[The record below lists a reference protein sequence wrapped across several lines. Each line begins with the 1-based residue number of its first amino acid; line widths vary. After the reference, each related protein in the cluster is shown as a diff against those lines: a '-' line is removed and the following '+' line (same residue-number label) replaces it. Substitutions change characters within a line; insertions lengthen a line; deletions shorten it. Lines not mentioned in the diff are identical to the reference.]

1 MVISDFQKTKLPDN
15 PGVYYFKKG
24 KSILYVG
31 KATSL
36 KDRVRSYFSSDLVHT
51 RGQRLVAMVED
62 ATTISYKETPSVL
75 EALILEAYEIKKHQP
90 YYNSQEKD
98 DKSYNYVVITD
109 EAYPRVLVERG
120 RNLFHD
126 SNQKKVPY
134 KIKTTFGPFP
144 NGSQLREALK
154 IVRRLFPYRDKC
166 TPLYERL
173 ASKGSKLKAI
183 TPCFNRQIGLC
194 PGVCTGEITQKQY
207 AKTIKNIELFFSGKT
222 DAVRKNLTS
231 EMKAYAKQKEFEKAE
246 VVKRTLFALDHIKD
260 VSLIKSDQSTINHS
274 QPSTDFRIEAY
285 DIAHISG
292 TSTVGAMVVHQ
303 DGELAKQEYRKFT
316 MVGEKGLVSVDDTKN
331 LRELLTRRLKHT
343 EWTLPNLIVLDGG
356 IAQRNV
362 AEAVLK
368 EHGFNVLAGRQIEIA
383 SVVKDDRHKAR
394 EIVGKNATIS
404 RFEKEILLVNA
415 EAHRFAIA
423 FHRLRRKKDTFK

>member
-1 MVISDFQKTKLPDN
+1 MIAKDFQKAKLPDN

-36 KDRVRSYFSSDLVHT
+36 KERVRSYFSRDLIHT
-51 RGQRLVAMVED
+51 RGQRLVAMVEE
-62 ATTISYKETPSVL
+62 ATSVLYKETPSVL

-126 SNQKKVPY
+126 SNQRKVPY

-144 NGSQLREALK
+144 NGSQLREALR

-166 TPLYERL
+166 IPLVERL
-173 ASKGSKLKAI
+173 TIKASKSKTV
-183 TPCFNRQIGLC
+183 TPCFNMQIGLC

-231 EMKAYAKQKEFEKAE
+231 EMKDYAKQKEFEKAE
-246 VVKRTLFALDHIKD
+246 VLKRTLFALDHIKD
-260 VSLIKSDQSTINHS
+260 VSLIKSDQLT
-274 QPSTDFRIEAY
+274 TDNKQLATRFRMEAY

-292 TSTVGAMVVHQ
+292 TSTVGVMVVFEN
-303 DGELAKQEYRKFT
+303 GELAKQEYRKFKIIGVDGIVT
-316 MVGEKGLVSVDDTKN
+316 VDDTKN
-331 LRELLTRRLKHT
+331 LRELLTRRLGHA
-343 EWTLPNLIVLDGG
+343 EWPLPNLIVIDGG

-368 EHGFNVLAGRQIEIA
+368 EQGLSVEIV

-394 EIVGKNATIS
+394 EIVGESSTVT
-404 RFEKEILLVNA
+404 RYEKQILLLNS

-423 FHRLRRKKDTFK
+423 FHRQRRSKDLFGGV